1 MRGRVLYGAFGLLAV
16 AAALAAEWRGWGMAR
31 AREQQVVPRSLR
43 ENPGVY
49 RSVYRGPYRYLRG
62 K

>member
-1 MRGRVLYGAFGLLAV
+1 MAGRVLYGAFGLLV
-16 AAALAAEWRGWGMAR
+16 VGAALAAEWRGWGMAR

-49 RSVYRGPYRYLRG
+49 R
-62 K
+62 